1 MKRIFSEH
9 MSELYRLAL
18 VLTGDRERS
27 IQAFTGALNS
37 DDDPPAFQK
46 FMLSWAKR
54 LVIVAALG
62 TMRRQIRESML
73 QTRMIVRDGGISGP
87 AHAEPVDLERL
98 TGRELEEAL
107 LALDTFPRCVVVL
120 MLLERLPI
128 EEVTVL
134 LAADKR
140 TVKMAQAQGIAELA
154 WRLGGIAP
162 REPKVFGEF
171 PRKAFAA
178 RQ

>member
-9 MSELYRLAL
+9 MSELYRLAF

-37 DDDPPAFQK
+37 DDDPPGFQK

-62 TMRRQIRESML
+62 TMRRQIRESIL
-73 QTRMIVRDGGISGP
+73 QTRLAFRDDGVIAG
-87 AHAEPVDLERL
+87 HVQPVDLERL
-98 TGRELEEAL
+98 TSRELEEAL
-107 LALDTFPRCVVVL
+107 LDLDTFPRCAVIL
-120 MLLERLPI
+120 TLLERLPI
-128 EEVTVL
+128 EEVAVL
-134 LAADKR
+134 LATDKR
-140 TVKMAQAQGIAELA
+140 MVKAAQAQGAAELA
-154 WRLGGIAP
+154 CRLGGIAP
-162 REPKVFGEF
+162 REPKFCGGF
-171 PRKAFAA
+171 ARKAFAA